1 MLFGV
6 LRSRKAYIALILS
19 YILILLLSASFAIAG
34 YNYLYNRQREQFTQ
48 QLTARLEQSIN
59 IAENKLESVRQA
71 MLSTAMGVHSS
82 AFAYKKYPFTAD
94 DYYDQ
99 AQTIKELR
107 GISALSD
114 CSILGLYVAGM
125 NSVITPETR
134 LNATDFFELE
144 LKADGFSLNEYYNI
158 LSDPGYFDVHSIVA
172 NKPRPKRLMLFS
184 LAIPLG
190 VGGKGAVLC
199 GINIDDL
206 LSSFEAGGF
215 MNDYTISIESNSKLI
230 YSTGEPNDGDTF
242 SISLTG
248 KSRLTYI
255 ATASQSILDRQ
266 LSPTRRLI
274 AQLLIFELL
283 GGVVFAL
290 ILSKANYSP
299 LKALL
304 ARFGGQSQSST
315 SGLNEFERIAEAATQ
330 LIDNNSALQSTLYQQ
345 APLLKA
351 SILRRYFMGIG
362 SVREEELES
371 YGIRFVHEWL
381 ALVIIDTGAAV
392 SNVALI
398 GLSETLG
405 CEAFE
410 TRENCVCVVV
420 NADQSAIDEKLR
432 QIYRNAQTLLHYS
445 PAAGYASG
453 KSSTGYSSTELFNHA
468 VQAYEYAK
476 AWQLIGLIDYDTISI
491 KPAAYILTAVQ
502 EQQLIQLLTDGDPDA
517 VCNMIEKL
525 ISSDQHEPLIHLRI
539 TAYGI
544 ITVYHRFIASWKT
557 AAQLN
562 EVMDAASARI
572 AETNDPMELKELLE
586 SMAKQITTEAGR
598 IGEDIQ
604 NNLSK
609 RVDNLIR
616 ERFSESTLSLTDVAE
631 ELGMNASYISH
642 VFKQQ
647 TGTGF
652 SEALTL
658 VRLEH
663 AKTLLQSSLT
673 LNAVSEQCGFTS
685 AAYFSRVFKK
695 QYGITPGQFRG
706 GRE

>member
-1 MLFGV
+1 
-6 LRSRKAYIALILS
+6 
-19 YILILLLSASFAIAG
+19 
-34 YNYLYNRQREQFTQ
+34 
-48 QLTARLEQSIN
+48 
-59 IAENKLESVRQA
+59 
-71 MLSTAMGVHSS
+71 
-82 AFAYKKYPFTAD
+82 
-94 DYYDQ
+94 
-99 AQTIKELR
+99 
-107 GISALSD
+107 
-114 CSILGLYVAGM
+114 
-125 NSVITPETR
+125 
-134 LNATDFFELE
+134 
-144 LKADGFSLNEYYNI
+144 
-158 LSDPGYFDVHSIVA
+158 
-172 NKPRPKRLMLFS
+172 
-184 LAIPLG
+184 
-190 VGGKGAVLC
+190 
-199 GINIDDL
+199 
-206 LSSFEAGGF
+206 
-215 MNDYTISIESNSKLI
+215 
-230 YSTGEPNDGDTF
+230 
-242 SISLTG
+242 
-248 KSRLTYI
+248 
-255 ATASQSILDRQ
+255 
-266 LSPTRRLI
+266 
-274 AQLLIFELL
+274 
-283 GGVVFAL
+283 
-290 ILSKANYSP
+290 
-299 LKALL
+299 
-304 ARFGGQSQSST
+304 
-315 SGLNEFERIAEAATQ
+315 
-330 LIDNNSALQSTLYQQ
+330 
-345 APLLKA
+345 
-351 SILRRYFMGIG
+351 MGIG

-381 ALVIIDTGAAV
+381 ALVVIDTGAAI

-432 QIYRNAQTLLHYS
+432 QVYRNAQTLLHYS
-445 PAAGYASG
+445 PATGYASG

-468 VQAYEYAK
+468 VQAYEYDK

-491 KPAAYILTAVQ
+491 KPAAYVLTAVQ

>member
-1 MLFGV
+1 M
-6 LRSRKAYIALILS
+6 
-19 YILILLLSASFAIAG
+19 
-34 YNYLYNRQREQFTQ
+34 
-48 QLTARLEQSIN
+48 
-59 IAENKLESVRQA
+59 
-71 MLSTAMGVHSS
+71 
-82 AFAYKKYPFTAD
+82 
-94 DYYDQ
+94 
-99 AQTIKELR
+99 
-107 GISALSD
+107 
-114 CSILGLYVAGM
+114 AGM

-144 LKADGFSLNEYYNI
+144 LKADGFSLNEYYDI

-172 NKPRPKRLMLFS
+172 SKPRPKRLMLFS

-206 LSSFEAGGF
+206 LNSFEAGGF
-215 MNDYTISIESNSKLI
+215 MNDYSISIESNSKLV

-266 LSPTRRLI
+266 LSPTRKLI
-274 AQLLIFELL
+274 TQLLIFELL
-283 GGVVFAL
+283 GGVMFAL

-381 ALVIIDTGAAV
+381 ALVVIDTGAAI

-432 QIYRNAQTLLHYS
+432 QVYRNAQTLLHYS
-445 PAAGYASG
+445 PATGYASG